1 MPVSNLITVSEYAKS
16 LDNTDV
22 RRPPIEMFAASTDV
36 FDAMPFEGLKGS
48 VFQFYRQA
56 VLMTPQ
62 FRAINEASSSGHNF
76 ITPLQESTAIID
88 HDIDVDRAIV
98 DRHGPERRTYE
109 QQMGMTAFGQL
120 WATTVIY
127 GSQSLNSRVF
137 NGMQARATKY
147 SRTIA
152 NTGTSGGAAL
162 SLGQLD
168 QTINLVN
175 KPTHIIAPYLSRPLW
190 IQLARTQSLSGFV
203 MQEFDISGSKGVG
216 GLKASYAGLPFL
228 WGYPKDDHPYMLDF
242 NEVAS
247 GGGAAVTA
255 SLYVVSFGEGRL
267 RGLQLRPLEVHDI
280 GLLQDGKTF
289 RTHINWDVGMV
300 DEHKYCMARL
310 SSWTNAPIVA

>member
-1 MPVSNLITVSEYAKS
+1 MAVSNLITVAEYAKS
-16 LDNTDV
+16 LDNADV
-22 RRPPIEMFAASTDV
+22 RRPPIEMFAESTDV
-36 FDAMPFEGLKGS
+36 FTAMPFEGLKGS

-56 VLMTPQ
+56 VLMSPA

-76 ITPLQESTAIID
+76 ITPLQENTAVID
-88 HDIDVDRAIV
+88 HNIDVDRAIV

-109 QQMGMTAFGQL
+109 NQMGMTAFGQL
-120 WATTVIY
+120 WATTVIK
-127 GSQSLNSRVF
+127 GDQSVNARVF
-137 NGMQARATKY
+137 NGLQVRATKY
-147 SRTIA
+147 SRTVVNNVA
-152 NTGTSGGAAL
+152 SGGGPL
-162 SLGQLD
+162 SLQLLD

-190 IQLARTQSLSGFV
+190 IQLARTQNLSGFV
-203 MQEFDISGSKGVG
+203 MQEFDISGNKGVG

-247 GGGAAVTA
+247 GGGSAITA

-280 GLLQDGKTF
+280 GILQDGQTY
-289 RTHINWDVGMV
+289 RTHLNWDVGMV
-300 DEHKYCMARL
+300 DEHKYCLARL
-310 SSWTNAPIVA
+310 SSWTNAAIIA

>member
-1 MPVSNLITVSEYAKS
+1 MAVSNLITVAEYAKS
-16 LDNTDV
+16 LDNADV

-36 FDAMPFEGLKGS
+36 FEAMPFEGLKGS

-56 VLMTPQ
+56 VLMSPA

-76 ITPLQESTAIID
+76 ITPLQENTAVID
-88 HDIDVDRAIV
+88 HNIDVDRAIV
-98 DRHGPERRTYE
+98 DRHGPERRSYE
-109 QQMGMTAFGQL
+109 NQMGMTAFGQL
-120 WATTVIY
+120 WATTVIK
-127 GSQSLNSRVF
+127 GDQSINARVF
-137 NGMQARATKY
+137 NGLQVRATKY
-147 SRTIA
+147 SRTVVNNVA
-152 NTGTSGGAAL
+152 SGGGPL
-162 SLGQLD
+162 SLAQLD

-190 IQLARTQSLSGFV
+190 IQLARTQNLSGFV
-203 MQEFDISGSKGVG
+203 MQEFDISGNKGVG

-247 GGGAAVTA
+247 GGGSAITA

-280 GLLQDGKTF
+280 GMLQDGQTY
-289 RTHINWDVGMV
+289 RTHLNWDVGLV

-310 SSWTNAPIVA
+310 SSWTNAAIIA

>member
-1 MPVSNLITVSEYAKS
+1 MAVSNLITVAEYAKS
-16 LDNTDV
+16 LDNADV

-36 FDAMPFEGLKGS
+36 FEAMPFEGLKGS

-56 VLMTPQ
+56 VLMSPA

-76 ITPLQESTAIID
+76 ITPLQEATAVID
-88 HDIDVDRAIV
+88 HNIDVDRAIV

-109 QQMGMTAFGQL
+109 QQMGMTSFGQL
-120 WATTVIY
+120 WATTVIK
-127 GSQSLNSRVF
+127 GDQSINARVF
-137 NGMQARATKY
+137 NGMQVRATKY
-147 SRTIA
+147 SRTVHNSA
-152 NTGTSGGAAL
+152 ASGGAAL
-162 SLGQLD
+162 SLTLLD

-190 IQLARTQSLSGFV
+190 IALARNQALSGFV
-203 MQEFDISGSKGVG
+203 LQEFDISGNKGVG

-247 GGGAAVTA
+247 GGGSAVTA

-280 GLLQDGKTF
+280 GLLQDGQTY

-310 SSWTNAPIVA
+310 DSWTNAPIVA